1 MKHRIQM
8 RAAVSALAAC
18 ICLSALPGA
27 LAAEPGR
34 VKAPGRT
41 EMEHGPV
48 STEFAS
54 TRLAFAVSDPVTNA
68 DDTVTLDVA
77 YADSQGTKHER
88 VTPTGMTETDVALI
102 TVADN
107 PVAAGST
114 IELCYN
120 EQGELINIK
129 NIYSAYMSDLG
140 TVYFDT
146 MKYGAELS
154 PVNGEPGAMLAAG
167 WLTAKSGNQITVG
180 DLDLFDETYTLA
192 PDVKVYE
199 FNTDT
204 STLTARRLSD
214 VPVTQKTDG
223 EFYKTA
229 NRQQVMVVF
238 DQNYRNA
245 DQAEVVELY
254 YITPQPTI
262 DEKYLYP
269 ADHMPIDSFMTEN
282 DGKTV
287 AKPTAAAWLTATES
301 FAIIPDRLYYVGD
314 NEVAIYLTQADDG
327 TLILL
332 DAGWP
337 ASGYQYWR
345 NIEAMGFD
353 PRDIDYILL
362 THGHGDQYGTGAE
375 LDTMIKNAGGDPVV
389 YECYEDTYGYDI
401 YGFPEITGIIEDTPV
416 LNIPVSP
423 SNLDD
428 TWMEFDGSVRIKP
441 VLTAGHTNGTDSF
454 IFELTDPATN
464 ETLTISY
471 LGGYGVNGNTK
482 YDPDDDPENRGYL
495 RLSFQYG
502 LRYLQQTVEPDYMI
516 PQHTNQYPMLE
527 INKAAEEKGIPFLE
541 AVTRGSYEWVNFLEK
556 RQAVITYEDYYQN
569 WKADPKDEFGTEITV
584 TDAELQTI
592 EAAGPY
598 RREGGT
604 YQITLTDGGRI
615 IQGFNRYMNQTDKL
629 SGVENAQGQD
639 VGDGIFI
646 LKDSFTHDPHA
657 WYVQV
662 GARVSDG
669 YDGSCAGGPIE
680 SVHDNWFEIL
690 RTERLDSREE
700 AEALLAQLQSGATYT
715 VTLDQSS
722 EIQLADNLTDTFQ
735 PAAVGTFTDVPATHW
750 AAGAVEFVTSQGL
763 LQGTGTS
770 TFAPGQPMTRAM
782 LVTAL
787 WREAGSPV
795 VNYAMDFDDVDEDQ
809 WYTEAVRWA
818 ASEGIVTGTGKGFS
832 PDAALTRESLAAIL
846 FRYAGGQADAD
857 QLGSYAAGAGVS
869 AWAREAMNWAVAQ
882 GLITGKS
889 GGRLDP
895 GGTASRAEVSAILM
909 RYVQSAQA

>member
-8 RAAVSALAAC
+8 RAVASALAAC

-54 TRLAFAVSDPVTNA
+54 TRLAFAVSDPVRNNDGTI
-68 DDTVTLDVA
+68 TLDVA
-77 YADSQGTKHER
+77 YADSEGVRRER

-154 PVNGEPGAMLAAG
+154 PVNGEPGAMLATG

-401 YGFPEITGIIEDTPV
+401 YGFPEITGIIKDTPV
-416 LNIPVSP
+416 LNAVDKFYI
-423 SNLDD
+423 ND

-482 YDPDDDPENRGYL
+482 YDPDNDPTGRGYL
-495 RLSFQYG
+495 RLAFQYG
-502 LRYLQQTVEPDYMI
+502 LRYLQQTVEPDYML

-541 AVTRGSYEWVNFLEK
+541 AVNSGSYEWVNFLEK

-735 PAAVGTFTDVPATHW
+735 PAAGGTFTDVPATHW

-818 ASEGIVTGTGKGFS
+818 VSKGIVAGTGKGFS

-846 FRYAGGQADAD
+846 FRYAGGQVSADDLSGYAD
-857 QLGSYAAGAGVS
+857 GAVVS

>member
-8 RAAVSALAAC
+8 RAAASALAAC

-54 TRLAFAVSDPVTNA
+54 TRLAFAVSDPVRNNDGTI
-68 DDTVTLDVA
+68 TLDVA
-77 YADSQGTKHER
+77 YADSEGVRRER

-154 PVNGEPGAMLAAG
+154 PVNGEPGAMLATG

-353 PRDIDYILL
+353 PRDIDYILP

-401 YGFPEITGIIEDTPV
+401 YGFPEITGIIKDTPV
-416 LNIPVSP
+416 LNAVDKFYI
-423 SNLDD
+423 ND

-482 YDPDDDPENRGYL
+482 YDPDNDPTGRGYL
-495 RLSFQYG
+495 RLAFQYG
-502 LRYLQQTVEPDYMI
+502 LRYLQQTVEPDYML

-541 AVTRGSYEWVNFLEK
+541 AVNRGSYEWVNFLEK

-735 PAAVGTFTDVPATHW
+735 PAAGGTFTDVPATHW

-818 ASEGIVTGTGKGFS
+818 VSKGIVAGTGKGFS

-846 FRYAGGQADAD
+846 FRYAGGQVSADDLSGYAD
-857 QLGSYAAGAGVS
+857 GAVVS

>member
-8 RAAVSALAAC
+8 RAVASALAAC

-154 PVNGEPGAMLAAG
+154 PVNGEPGAMLATG

-401 YGFPEITGIIEDTPV
+401 YGFPEITGIIKDTPV
-416 LNIPVSP
+416 LNAVDKFYI
-423 SNLDD
+423 ND

-482 YDPDDDPENRGYL
+482 YDPDNDPTGRGYL
-495 RLSFQYG
+495 RLAFQYG
-502 LRYLQQTVEPDYMI
+502 LRYLQQTVEPDYML

-541 AVTRGSYEWVNFLEK
+541 AVNSGSYEWVNFLEK

-584 TDAELQTI
+584 TDAELQTV

-604 YQITLTDGGRI
+604 YQITLTDGGKI

-646 LKDSFTHDPHA
+646 LKDSFTHDPDA

-735 PAAVGTFTDVPATHW
+735 PAAGGTFTDVPATHW
-750 AAGAVEFVTSQGL
+750 AAGAVAFVSSQGL
-763 LQGTGTS
+763 LQGTGAS

-857 QLGSYAAGAGVS
+857 QLGSYADGAGVS

>member
-8 RAAVSALAAC
+8 RAAASALAAC
-18 ICLSALPGA
+18 ICLSVLPGA

-154 PVNGEPGAMLAAG
+154 PVNGEPGAMLATG

-401 YGFPEITGIIEDTPV
+401 YGFPEITGIIKDTPV
-416 LNIPVSP
+416 LNAVDKFYI
-423 SNLDD
+423 ND

-502 LRYLQQTVEPDYMI
+502 LRYLQQTVEPDYML

-541 AVTRGSYEWVNFLEK
+541 AVNSGSYEWVNFLEK

-604 YQITLTDGGRI
+604 YQITLTNGGRI

-646 LKDSFTHDPHA
+646 LKDSFTHDPDA

-735 PAAVGTFTDVPATHW
+735 PAAGGTFTDVPATHW
-750 AAGAVEFVTSQGL
+750 AAGAVAFVSSQGL
-763 LQGTGTS
+763 LQGIS
-770 TFAPGQPMTRAM
+770 ADTFAPGQPMTRAM

-857 QLGSYAAGAGVS
+857 QLGSYADGAGVS

>member
-1 MKHRIQM
+1 M
-8 RAAVSALAAC
+8 
-18 ICLSALPGA
+18 G
-27 LAAEPGR
+27 
-34 VKAPGRT
+34 
-41 EMEHGPV
+41 
-48 STEFAS
+48 F
-54 TRLAFAVSDPVTNA
+54 DPR
-68 DDTVTLDVA
+68 DID
-77 YADSQGTKHER
+77 YIH
-88 VTPTGMTETDVALI
+88 
-102 TVADN
+102 
-107 PVAAGST
+107 
-114 IELCYN
+114 
-120 EQGELINIK
+120 
-129 NIYSAYMSDLG
+129 LG

-146 MKYGAELS
+146 MKYGVELS
-154 PVNGEPGAMLAAG
+154 PVNGEPGAMLATG

-180 DLDLFDETYTLA
+180 DLDLFDETCTLA

-401 YGFPEITGIIEDTPV
+401 YGFPEITGIIKDTPV
-416 LNIPVSP
+416 LNAVDKFYI
-423 SNLDD
+423 ND

-482 YDPDDDPENRGYL
+482 YDPDNDPTGRGYL
-495 RLSFQYG
+495 RLAFQYG
-502 LRYLQQTVEPDYMI
+502 LRYLQQTVEPDYML

-541 AVTRGSYEWVNFLEK
+541 AVNSGSYEWVNFLEK

-604 YQITLTDGGRI
+604 YQITLTDGGKI

-646 LKDSFTHDPHA
+646 LKDSFTHDPDA

-735 PAAVGTFTDVPATHW
+735 PAAGGTFTDVPATHW

-763 LQGTGTS
+763 LQGTGAS

-818 ASEGIVTGTGKGFS
+818 VSKGIVAGTGKGFS

-846 FRYAGGQADAD
+846 FRYAGGQVSADDLSGYAD
-857 QLGSYAAGAGVS
+857 GASVS

>member
-8 RAAVSALAAC
+8 RAAASALAAC
-18 ICLSALPGA
+18 ICLSVLPGA

-154 PVNGEPGAMLAAG
+154 PVNGEPGAMLATG

-401 YGFPEITGIIEDTPV
+401 YGFPEITGIIKDTPV
-416 LNIPVSP
+416 LNAVDKFYI
-423 SNLDD
+423 ND

-482 YDPDDDPENRGYL
+482 YDPDNDPTGRGYL
-495 RLSFQYG
+495 RLAFQYG
-502 LRYLQQTVEPDYMI
+502 LRYLQQTVEPDYML

-541 AVTRGSYEWVNFLEK
+541 AVNSGSYEWVNFLEK

-646 LKDSFTHDPHA
+646 LKDSFTHDPDA

-735 PAAVGTFTDVPATHW
+735 PAAGGTFTDVPATHW
-750 AAGAVEFVTSQGL
+750 AAGAVAFVSSQGL

-795 VNYAMDFDDVDEDQ
+795 VNYAMDFDDVDEGQ

-857 QLGSYAAGAGVS
+857 QLGSYADGAGVS

>member
-8 RAAVSALAAC
+8 RAAASALAAC

-154 PVNGEPGAMLAAG
+154 PVNGEPGAMLATG

-204 STLTARRLSD
+204 NTLTARTLSD
-214 VPVTQKTDG
+214 VPVTQKTGG
-223 EFYKTA
+223 EFYKTP

-245 DQAEVVELY
+245 DEAKVAELY
-254 YITPQPTI
+254 YMTPQPTI
-262 DEKYLYP
+262 DGKYLYP
-269 ADHMPIDSFMTEN
+269 SDHMPIDSFMTEN

-287 AKPTAAAWLTATES
+287 AKPQSAVWLTAAEP

-314 NEVAIYLTQADDG
+314 NEVAMYLLQADDG

-337 ASGYQYWR
+337 PSGYLYWM

-353 PRDIDYILL
+353 PRDIDYLLL
-362 THGHGDQYGTGAE
+362 THGHGDHYGSAAE

-401 YGFPEITGIIEDTPV
+401 YGLPESPGIIEDTPV
-416 LNIPVSP
+416 LNAVDKLYE
-423 SNLDD
+423 NEKWL
-428 TWMEFDGSVRIKP
+428 EFDGSIRLKT
-441 VLTAGHTNGTDSF
+441 VLTPGHSIGTDSI
-454 IFELTDPATN
+454 IFELTNPAN
-464 ETLTISY
+464 GELLTLSY

-482 YDPDDDPENRGYL
+482 YDPDNDPTGRGYL
-495 RLSFQYG
+495 RLAFQYG
-502 LRYLQQTVEPDYMI
+502 LRYLQQTVEPDYML

-541 AVTRGSYEWVNFLEK
+541 AVNRGSYEWVNFLEK

-604 YQITLTDGGRI
+604 YQITLTDGGKI

-646 LKDSFTHDPHA
+646 LKDSFTHDPDA

-735 PAAVGTFTDVPATHW
+735 PAAGGTFTDVPATHW
-750 AAGAVEFVTSQGL
+750 AAGAVAFVSSQGL
-763 LQGTGTS
+763 LQGIS
-770 TFAPGQPMTRAM
+770 ADTFAPGQPMTRAM

-846 FRYAGGQADAD
+846 FRYAGGQADGD
-857 QLGSYAAGAGVS
+857 SLGSYADGAGVS

>member
-8 RAAVSALAAC
+8 RAAASALAAC

-54 TRLAFAVSDPVTNA
+54 TRLAFAVSDPVRNNDGTI
-68 DDTVTLDVA
+68 TLDVA
-77 YADSQGTKHER
+77 YADSEGVRRER

-154 PVNGEPGAMLAAG
+154 PVNGEPGAMLATG

-401 YGFPEITGIIEDTPV
+401 YGFPEITGIIKDTPV
-416 LNIPVSP
+416 LNAVDKFYI
-423 SNLDD
+423 ND

-482 YDPDDDPENRGYL
+482 YDPDNDPTGRGYL
-495 RLSFQYG
+495 RLAFQYG
-502 LRYLQQTVEPDYMI
+502 LRYLQQTVEPDYML

-541 AVTRGSYEWVNFLEK
+541 AVNSGSYEWVNFLEK

-604 YQITLTDGGRI
+604 YQITLTDGGKI

-646 LKDSFTHDPHA
+646 LKDSFTHDPDA

-735 PAAVGTFTDVPATHW
+735 PAAGGTFTDVPATHW

-818 ASEGIVTGTGKGFS
+818 VSKGIVAGTGKGFS

-846 FRYAGGQADAD
+846 FRYAGGQVSADDLSGYAD
-857 QLGSYAAGAGVS
+857 GASVS

-895 GGTASRAEVSAILM
+895 SGTASRAEVSAILM

>member
-8 RAAVSALAAC
+8 RAAASALAAC

-154 PVNGEPGAMLAAG
+154 PVNGEPGAMLATG

-180 DLDLFDETYTLA
+180 DLDLFDETCTLA

-245 DQAEVVELY
+245 EQAEVVELY

-401 YGFPEITGIIEDTPV
+401 YGFPEITGIIKDTPV
-416 LNIPVSP
+416 LNAVDKFYI
-423 SNLDD
+423 ND

-482 YDPDDDPENRGYL
+482 YDPDNDPTGRGYL
-495 RLSFQYG
+495 RLAFQYG
-502 LRYLQQTVEPDYMI
+502 LRYLQQTVEPDYML

-541 AVTRGSYEWVNFLEK
+541 AVNSGSYEWVNFLEK

-604 YQITLTDGGRI
+604 YQITLTDGGKI

-646 LKDSFTHDPHA
+646 LKDSFTHDPDA

-735 PAAVGTFTDVPATHW
+735 PAAGGTFTDVPATHW

-763 LQGTGTS
+763 LQGTGAS

-795 VNYAMDFDDVDEDQ
+795 VNYAMDFDDVAEGQ

-818 ASEGIVTGTGKGFS
+818 VSKGIVAGTGKGFS

-846 FRYAGGQADAD
+846 FRYAGGQADGD
-857 QLGSYAAGAGVS
+857 SLDSYADGAGVS

>member
-401 YGFPEITGIIEDTPV
+401 YGFPEITGIIKDTPV
-416 LNIPVSP
+416 LNAVDKFYI
-423 SNLDD
+423 ND

-482 YDPDDDPENRGYL
+482 YDPDNDPTGRGYL
-495 RLSFQYG
+495 RLAFQYG
-502 LRYLQQTVEPDYMI
+502 LRYLQQTVEPDYML

-527 INKAAEEKGIPFLE
+527 INKAAEEKGIPLLE
-541 AVTRGSYEWVNFLEK
+541 AVNSGSYEWVNFLEK

-584 TDAELQTI
+584 TDAELQTV

-604 YQITLTDGGRI
+604 YQITLTDGGKI

-646 LKDSFTHDPHA
+646 LKDSFTHDPDA

-735 PAAVGTFTDVPATHW
+735 PAAGGTFTDVPATHW

-857 QLGSYAAGAGVS
+857 QLGSYADGAGVS

>member
-8 RAAVSALAAC
+8 RAAASALAAC

-54 TRLAFAVSDPVTNA
+54 TRLAFAVSDPVRNNDGTI
-68 DDTVTLDVA
+68 TLDVA
-77 YADSQGTKHER
+77 YADSEGVRRER

-154 PVNGEPGAMLAAG
+154 PVNGEPGAMLATG

-245 DQAEVVELY
+245 EQAEVVELY

-287 AKPTAAAWLTATES
+287 AKPTASAWLTATES

-314 NEVAIYLTQADDG
+314 NEVAMYLLQADDG

-337 ASGYQYWR
+337 PSGYLYWM

-353 PRDIDYILL
+353 PRDIDYLLL
-362 THGHGDQYGTGAE
+362 THGHGDHYGSAAE

-401 YGFPEITGIIEDTPV
+401 YGFPEIPGIIEDTPV
-416 LNIPVSP
+416 LNAVDKLYE
-423 SNLDD
+423 NEKWL
-428 TWMEFDGSVRIKP
+428 EFDGSIRLKT
-441 VLTAGHTNGTDSF
+441 VLTPGHSIGTDSI
-454 IFELTDPATN
+454 IFELTNPAN
-464 ETLTISY
+464 GELLTLSY

-482 YDPDDDPENRGYL
+482 YDPDNDPTGRGYL
-495 RLSFQYG
+495 RLAFQYG
-502 LRYLQQTVEPDYMI
+502 LRYLQQTVEPDYML

-541 AVTRGSYEWVNFLEK
+541 AVNRGSYEWVNFLEK

-604 YQITLTDGGRI
+604 YQITLTNGGRI

-646 LKDSFTHDPHA
+646 LKDSFTHDPDA

-735 PAAVGTFTDVPATHW
+735 PAAGGTFTDVPATHW
-750 AAGAVEFVTSQGL
+750 AAGAVAFVSSQGL
-763 LQGTGTS
+763 LQGIS
-770 TFAPGQPMTRAM
+770 ADTFAPGQPMTRAM

-857 QLGSYAAGAGVS
+857 QLGSYADGAGVS

>member
-154 PVNGEPGAMLAAG
+154 PVNGEPGAMLATG

-401 YGFPEITGIIEDTPV
+401 YGFPEITGIIKDTPV
-416 LNIPVSP
+416 LNAVDKFYI
-423 SNLDD
+423 ND

-482 YDPDDDPENRGYL
+482 YDPDNDPTGRGYL
-495 RLSFQYG
+495 RLAFQYG
-502 LRYLQQTVEPDYMI
+502 LRYLQQTVEPDYML

-541 AVTRGSYEWVNFLEK
+541 AVNSGSYEWVNFLEK

-604 YQITLTDGGRI
+604 YQITLTDGGKI

-646 LKDSFTHDPHA
+646 LKDSFTHDPDA

-735 PAAVGTFTDVPATHW
+735 PAAGGTFTDVPATHW
-750 AAGAVEFVTSQGL
+750 AAGAVAFVSSQGL
-763 LQGTGTS
+763 LQGTGAS

-857 QLGSYAAGAGVS
+857 QLGSYADGAGVS

>member
-8 RAAVSALAAC
+8 RAAASALAAC

-54 TRLAFAVSDPVTNA
+54 TRLAFAVSDPVRNNDGTI
-68 DDTVTLDVA
+68 TLDVA
-77 YADSQGTKHER
+77 YADSEGVRRER

-120 EQGELINIK
+120 EQGELIIIK

-146 MKYGAELS
+146 MKYGVELS
-154 PVNGEPGAMLAAG
+154 PVNGEPGAMLATG

-401 YGFPEITGIIEDTPV
+401 YGFPEITGIIKDTPV
-416 LNIPVSP
+416 LNAVDKFYI
-423 SNLDD
+423 ND

-482 YDPDDDPENRGYL
+482 YDPDNDPTGRGYL
-495 RLSFQYG
+495 RLAFQYG
-502 LRYLQQTVEPDYMI
+502 LRYLQQTVEPDYML

-541 AVTRGSYEWVNFLEK
+541 AVNSGSYEWVNFLEK

-646 LKDSFTHDPHA
+646 LKDSFTHDPDA

-735 PAAVGTFTDVPATHW
+735 PAAGGTFTDVPATHW

-818 ASEGIVTGTGKGFS
+818 VSKGIVAGTGKGFS

-857 QLGSYAAGAGVS
+857 QLDSYADGAGVS

>member
-8 RAAVSALAAC
+8 RAAASALAAC

-54 TRLAFAVSDPVTNA
+54 TRLAFAVSDPVRNNDGTI
-68 DDTVTLDVA
+68 TLDVA
-77 YADSQGTKHER
+77 YADSEGVRRER

-154 PVNGEPGAMLAAG
+154 PVNGEPGAMLATG

-401 YGFPEITGIIEDTPV
+401 YGFPEITGIIKDTPV
-416 LNIPVSP
+416 LNAVDKFYI
-423 SNLDD
+423 ND

-541 AVTRGSYEWVNFLEK
+541 AVNRGSYEWINFLEK

-598 RREGGT
+598 RREGGA

-646 LKDSFTHDPHA
+646 LKDSFTHDPDA

-735 PAAVGTFTDVPATHW
+735 PAAGGTFTDVPATHW
-750 AAGAVEFVTSQGL
+750 AAGAVEFVSSQGL

-818 ASEGIVTGTGKGFS
+818 ASEGIVAGTGKGFS

-846 FRYAGGQADAD
+846 FRYAGGQADGGSLD
-857 QLGSYAAGAGVS
+857 SYADGAGVS

>member
-8 RAAVSALAAC
+8 RAAASALAAC

-77 YADSQGTKHER
+77 YADNQGTKHER

-154 PVNGEPGAMLAAG
+154 PVNGEPGAMLATG

-204 STLTARRLSD
+204 NTLTARTLSD
-214 VPVTQKTDG
+214 VPVTQKTGG
-223 EFYKTA
+223 EFYKTP

-245 DQAEVVELY
+245 DEAKVAELY
-254 YITPQPTI
+254 YMTPQPTI
-262 DEKYLYP
+262 DGKYLYP
-269 ADHMPIDSFMTEN
+269 SDHMPIDSFMTEN
-282 DGKTV
+282 GGKTV
-287 AKPTAAAWLTATES
+287 AKPQSAVWLTAAEP

-314 NEVAIYLTQADDG
+314 NEVAMYLLQADDG

-337 ASGYQYWR
+337 PSGYLYWM

-353 PRDIDYILL
+353 PRDIDYLLL
-362 THGHGDQYGTGAE
+362 THGHGDHYGSAAE

-401 YGFPEITGIIEDTPV
+401 YGFPEIPGIIEDTPV
-416 LNIPVSP
+416 LNAVDKLYE
-423 SNLDD
+423 NEKWL
-428 TWMEFDGSVRIKP
+428 EFDGSIRLKT
-441 VLTAGHTNGTDSF
+441 VLTPGHSIGTDSI
-454 IFELTDPATN
+454 IFELTNPAN
-464 ETLTISY
+464 GELLTLSY

-482 YDPDDDPENRGYL
+482 YDPDNDPTGRGYL
-495 RLSFQYG
+495 RLAFQYG
-502 LRYLQQTVEPDYMI
+502 LRYLQQTVEPDYML

-541 AVTRGSYEWVNFLEK
+541 AVNRGSYEWVNFLEK

-604 YQITLTDGGRI
+604 YQITLTDGGKI

-646 LKDSFTHDPHA
+646 LKDSFTHDPDA

-735 PAAVGTFTDVPATHW
+735 PAAGGTFTDVPATHW

-857 QLGSYAAGAGVS
+857 QLGSYADGAGVS

>member
-1 MKHRIQM
+1 M
-8 RAAVSALAAC
+8 
-18 ICLSALPGA
+18 
-27 LAAEPGR
+27 
-34 VKAPGRT
+34 
-41 EMEHGPV
+41 
-48 STEFAS
+48 
-54 TRLAFAVSDPVTNA
+54 
-68 DDTVTLDVA
+68 
-77 YADSQGTKHER
+77 
-88 VTPTGMTETDVALI
+88 
-102 TVADN
+102 
-107 PVAAGST
+107 
-114 IELCYN
+114 
-120 EQGELINIK
+120 
-129 NIYSAYMSDLG
+129 
-140 TVYFDT
+140 
-146 MKYGAELS
+146 
-154 PVNGEPGAMLAAG
+154 
-167 WLTAKSGNQITVG
+167 G

-204 STLTARRLSD
+204 NTLTARTLSD
-214 VPVTQKTDG
+214 VPVTQMTGG
-223 EFYKTA
+223 EFYKTP

-245 DQAEVVELY
+245 DEAKVAELY

-262 DEKYLYP
+262 DGKYLYP
-269 ADHMPIDSFMTEN
+269 SDHMPIDSFMTEN

-287 AKPTAAAWLTATES
+287 AKPQSAVWLTAAEP

-314 NEVAIYLTQADDG
+314 NEVAMYLLQADDG

-337 ASGYQYWR
+337 PSGYLYWM

-353 PRDIDYILL
+353 PRDIDYLLL
-362 THGHGDQYGTGAE
+362 THGHGDHYGSAAE

-401 YGFPEITGIIEDTPV
+401 YGFPEIPGIIEDTPV
-416 LNIPVSP
+416 LNAVDKLYE
-423 SNLDD
+423 NEKWL
-428 TWMEFDGSVRIKP
+428 EFDGSIRLKT
-441 VLTAGHTNGTDSF
+441 VLTPGHSIGTDSI
-454 IFELTDPATN
+454 IFELTNPAN
-464 ETLTISY
+464 GELLTLSY

-541 AVTRGSYEWVNFLEK
+541 AVNRGSYEWVNFLEK

-615 IQGFNRYMNQTDKL
+615 IQGFNRYMNQADKL

-646 LKDSFTHDPHA
+646 LKDSFTHDPDA

-735 PAAVGTFTDVPATHW
+735 PAAGGTFTDVPATHW
-750 AAGAVEFVTSQGL
+750 AAGAVAFVSSQGL
-763 LQGTGTS
+763 LQGTGAS
-770 TFAPGQPMTRAM
+770 AFAPGQPMTRAM

-857 QLGSYAAGAGVS
+857 QLGSYADGAGVS

>member
-8 RAAVSALAAC
+8 RAVASALAAC

-154 PVNGEPGAMLAAG
+154 PVNGEPGAMLATG

-401 YGFPEITGIIEDTPV
+401 YGFPEITGIIKDTPV
-416 LNIPVSP
+416 LNAVDKFYI
-423 SNLDD
+423 ND

-482 YDPDDDPENRGYL
+482 YDPDNDPTGRGYL
-495 RLSFQYG
+495 RLAFQYG
-502 LRYLQQTVEPDYMI
+502 LRYLQQTVEPDYML

-541 AVTRGSYEWVNFLEK
+541 AVNSGSYEWVNFLEK

-584 TDAELQTI
+584 TDAELQTV

-604 YQITLTDGGRI
+604 YQITLTDGGKI

-646 LKDSFTHDPHA
+646 LKDSFTHDPDA

-735 PAAVGTFTDVPATHW
+735 PAAGGTFTDVPATHW

-763 LQGTGTS
+763 LQGIS
-770 TFAPGQPMTRAM
+770 ADTFAPGQPMTRAM

-818 ASEGIVTGTGKGFS
+818 VSKGIVAGTGKGFS

-846 FRYAGGQADAD
+846 FRYAGGQVSADDLSGYAD
-857 QLGSYAAGAGVS
+857 GAGVS

>member
-1 MKHRIQM
+1 
-8 RAAVSALAAC
+8 
-18 ICLSALPGA
+18 
-27 LAAEPGR
+27 
-34 VKAPGRT
+34 
-41 EMEHGPV
+41 MEHGPV

-54 TRLAFAVSDPVTNA
+54 TRLAFAVSDPVRNNDGTI
-68 DDTVTLDVA
+68 TLDVA
-77 YADSQGTKHER
+77 YADSEGVRRER

-154 PVNGEPGAMLAAG
+154 PVNGEPGAMLATG

-401 YGFPEITGIIEDTPV
+401 YGFPEITGIIKDTPV
-416 LNIPVSP
+416 LNAVDKFYI
-423 SNLDD
+423 ND

-482 YDPDDDPENRGYL
+482 YDPDNDPTGRGYL
-495 RLSFQYG
+495 RLAFQYG
-502 LRYLQQTVEPDYMI
+502 LRYLQQTVEPDYML

-541 AVTRGSYEWVNFLEK
+541 AVNSGSYEWVNFLEK

-604 YQITLTDGGRI
+604 YQITLTDGGKI

-646 LKDSFTHDPHA
+646 LKDSFTHDPDA

-735 PAAVGTFTDVPATHW
+735 PAAGGTFTDVPATHW
-750 AAGAVEFVTSQGL
+750 AAGAVAFVSSQGL
-763 LQGTGTS
+763 LQGTGAS

-857 QLGSYAAGAGVS
+857 QLGSYADGAGVS

>member
-8 RAAVSALAAC
+8 RAAASALAAC

-54 TRLAFAVSDPVTNA
+54 TRLAFAVSDPVRNNDGTI
-68 DDTVTLDVA
+68 TLDVA
-77 YADSQGTKHER
+77 YADSEGVRRER

-180 DLDLFDETYTLA
+180 DLDLFDETCTLA

-401 YGFPEITGIIEDTPV
+401 YGFPEITGIIKDTPV
-416 LNIPVSP
+416 LNAVDKFYI
-423 SNLDD
+423 ND

-482 YDPDDDPENRGYL
+482 YDPDNDPTGRGYL
-495 RLSFQYG
+495 RLAFQYG
-502 LRYLQQTVEPDYMI
+502 LRYLQQTVEPDYML

-541 AVTRGSYEWVNFLEK
+541 AVNRGSYEWVNFLEK

-604 YQITLTDGGRI
+604 YQITLTDGGKI

-646 LKDSFTHDPHA
+646 LKDSFTHDPDA

-735 PAAVGTFTDVPATHW
+735 PAAGGTFTDVPATHW

-763 LQGTGTS
+763 LQGTGAS

-818 ASEGIVTGTGKGFS
+818 VSKGIVAGTGKGFS

-846 FRYAGGQADAD
+846 FRYAGGQVSADDLSGYAD
-857 QLGSYAAGAGVS
+857 GASVS

>member
-8 RAAVSALAAC
+8 RAAASALAAC

-77 YADSQGTKHER
+77 YADNQGTKHER

-154 PVNGEPGAMLAAG
+154 PVNGEPGAMLATG

-401 YGFPEITGIIEDTPV
+401 YGFPEITGIIKDTPV
-416 LNIPVSP
+416 LNAVDKFYI
-423 SNLDD
+423 ND

-541 AVTRGSYEWVNFLEK
+541 AVDRGSYEWVNFLEK

-604 YQITLTDGGRI
+604 YQITLTDGGKI

-646 LKDSFTHDPHA
+646 LKDSFTHDPDA

-735 PAAVGTFTDVPATHW
+735 PAAGGTFTDVPATHW
-750 AAGAVEFVTSQGL
+750 AAGAVAFVSSQGL
-763 LQGTGTS
+763 LQGIS
-770 TFAPGQPMTRAM
+770 ADTFAPGQPMTRAM

-795 VNYAMDFDDVDEDQ
+795 VNYAMDFDDVAEGQ

-818 ASEGIVTGTGKGFS
+818 ASEGIVAGTGKGFS

-857 QLGSYAAGAGVS
+857 QLDSYADGAGVS
-869 AWAREAMNWAVAQ
+869 AWAKDAMNWAVAQ

>member
-8 RAAVSALAAC
+8 RAVASALAAC

-54 TRLAFAVSDPVTNA
+54 TRLAFAVSDPVRNNDGTI
-68 DDTVTLDVA
+68 TLDVA
-77 YADSQGTKHER
+77 YADSEGVRRER

-229 NRQQVMVVF
+229 NRQQGMVVF

-245 DQAEVVELY
+245 NQAEVVELY

-262 DEKYLYP
+262 DEKYLSP

-401 YGFPEITGIIEDTPV
+401 YGFPEITGIIKDTPV
-416 LNIPVSP
+416 LNAVDKFYI
-423 SNLDD
+423 ND

-482 YDPDDDPENRGYL
+482 YDPDNYPTGRGYL
-495 RLSFQYG
+495 RLAFQYG
-502 LRYLQQTVEPDYMI
+502 LRYLQQTVEPDYML

-541 AVTRGSYEWVNFLEK
+541 AVNSGSYEWVNFLEK

-584 TDAELQTI
+584 TDAELQTV

-604 YQITLTDGGRI
+604 YQIPLTDGGKI

-646 LKDSFTHDPHA
+646 LKDSFTHDPDA

-735 PAAVGTFTDVPATHW
+735 PAAGGTFTDVPATHW
-750 AAGAVEFVTSQGL
+750 AAGAVAFVSSQGL

-818 ASEGIVTGTGKGFS
+818 VSKGIVAGTGKGFS

-846 FRYAGGQADAD
+846 FRYAGGQADGD
-857 QLGSYAAGAGVS
+857 SLDSYADGAGVS

>member
-8 RAAVSALAAC
+8 RAAASALAAC

-54 TRLAFAVSDPVTNA
+54 TRLAFAVSDPVRNNDGTI
-68 DDTVTLDVA
+68 TLDVA
-77 YADSQGTKHER
+77 YADSEGVRRER

-154 PVNGEPGAMLAAG
+154 PVNGEPGAMLATG

-245 DQAEVVELY
+245 EQAEVVELY

-287 AKPTAAAWLTATES
+287 AKPTASAWLTATES

-314 NEVAIYLTQADDG
+314 NEVAMYLLQADDG

-337 ASGYQYWR
+337 PSGYLYWM

-353 PRDIDYILL
+353 PRDIDYLLL
-362 THGHGDQYGTGAE
+362 THGHGDHYGSAAE

-401 YGFPEITGIIEDTPV
+401 YGFPEIPGIIEDTPV
-416 LNIPVSP
+416 LNAVDKLYG
-423 SNLDD
+423 NEKWL
-428 TWMEFDGSVRIKP
+428 EFDGSIRLKT
-441 VLTAGHTNGTDSF
+441 VLTPGHSIGTDSI
-454 IFELTDPATN
+454 IFELTNPAN
-464 ETLTISY
+464 GELLTLSY

-482 YDPDDDPENRGYL
+482 YDPDNDPTGRGYL
-495 RLSFQYG
+495 RLAFQYG
-502 LRYLQQTVEPDYMI
+502 LRYLQQTVEPDYML

-541 AVTRGSYEWVNFLEK
+541 AVNRGSYEWVNFLEK

-604 YQITLTDGGRI
+604 YQITLTDGGKI

-646 LKDSFTHDPHA
+646 LKDSFTHDPDA

-735 PAAVGTFTDVPATHW
+735 PAAGGTFTDVPATHW
-750 AAGAVEFVTSQGL
+750 AAGAVAFVSSQGL
-763 LQGTGTS
+763 LQGTGAS

-795 VNYAMDFDDVDEDQ
+795 VNYAMDFDDVDEGQ

-818 ASEGIVTGTGKGFS
+818 VSKGIVAGTGKGFS

-846 FRYAGGQADAD
+846 FRYAGGQVSADDLSGYAD
-857 QLGSYAAGAGVS
+857 GAGVS

>member
-154 PVNGEPGAMLAAG
+154 PVNGEPGAMLATG

-180 DLDLFDETYTLA
+180 DLDLFDETCTLA

-401 YGFPEITGIIEDTPV
+401 YGFPEITGIIKDTPV
-416 LNIPVSP
+416 LNAVDKFYI
-423 SNLDD
+423 ND

-482 YDPDDDPENRGYL
+482 YDPDNDPTGRGYL
-495 RLSFQYG
+495 RLAFQYG
-502 LRYLQQTVEPDYMI
+502 LRYLQQTVEPDYML

-541 AVTRGSYEWVNFLEK
+541 AVNRGSYEWVNFLEK

-604 YQITLTDGGRI
+604 YQITLTDGGKI

-646 LKDSFTHDPHA
+646 LKDSFTHDPDA

-735 PAAVGTFTDVPATHW
+735 PTAGGTFTDVPATHW

-763 LQGTGTS
+763 LQGTGAS

-818 ASEGIVTGTGKGFS
+818 VSKGIVAGTGKGFS

-846 FRYAGGQADAD
+846 FRYAGGQVSADDLSGYAD
-857 QLGSYAAGAGVS
+857 GASVS

>member
-8 RAAVSALAAC
+8 RAAASALAAC

-54 TRLAFAVSDPVTNA
+54 TRLAFAVSDPVRNNDGTI
-68 DDTVTLDVA
+68 TLDVA
-77 YADSQGTKHER
+77 YADSEGVRRER

-146 MKYGAELS
+146 MKYGVELS
-154 PVNGEPGAMLAAG
+154 PVNGEPGAMLATG

-180 DLDLFDETYTLA
+180 DLDLFDETCTLA

-245 DQAEVVELY
+245 DEAKVAELY

-401 YGFPEITGIIEDTPV
+401 YGFPEITGIIKDTPV
-416 LNIPVSP
+416 LNAVDKFYI
-423 SNLDD
+423 ND

-541 AVTRGSYEWVNFLEK
+541 AVNRGSYEWVNFLEK

-735 PAAVGTFTDVPATHW
+735 PAAGGTFTDVPATHW

-818 ASEGIVTGTGKGFS
+818 VSKGIVAGTGKGFS

-846 FRYAGGQADAD
+846 FRYAGGQVSADDLSGYAD
-857 QLGSYAAGAGVS
+857 GAVVS

>member
-8 RAAVSALAAC
+8 RAAASALAAC
-18 ICLSALPGA
+18 ICLSVLPGA

-154 PVNGEPGAMLAAG
+154 PVNGEPGAMLATG

-245 DQAEVVELY
+245 EQAEVVELY

-269 ADHMPIDSFMTEN
+269 TDHMPIDSFMTEN

-401 YGFPEITGIIEDTPV
+401 YGFPEITGIIKDTPV
-416 LNIPVSP
+416 LNAVDKFYI
-423 SNLDD
+423 ND

-502 LRYLQQTVEPDYMI
+502 LRYLQQTVEPDYML

-541 AVTRGSYEWVNFLEK
+541 AVNSGSYEWVNFLEK

-584 TDAELQTI
+584 TDAELQTV

-604 YQITLTDGGRI
+604 YQITLTDGGKI

-646 LKDSFTHDPHA
+646 LKDSFTHDPDA

-735 PAAVGTFTDVPATHW
+735 PAAGGTFTDVPATHW
-750 AAGAVEFVTSQGL
+750 AAGAVAFVSSQGL
-763 LQGTGTS
+763 LQGIS
-770 TFAPGQPMTRAM
+770 ADTFAPGQPMTRAM

-795 VNYAMDFDDVDEDQ
+795 VNYAMDFDDVAEGQ

-818 ASEGIVTGTGKGFS
+818 ASEGIVAGTGKGFS

-846 FRYAGGQADAD
+846 FRYAGGQADGD
-857 QLGSYAAGAGVS
+857 SLDSYADGAGVS

>member
-8 RAAVSALAAC
+8 RAAASALAAC

-154 PVNGEPGAMLAAG
+154 PVNGEPGAMLATG

-245 DQAEVVELY
+245 EQAEVVELY

-401 YGFPEITGIIEDTPV
+401 YGFPEITGIIKDTPV
-416 LNIPVSP
+416 LNAVDKFYI
-423 SNLDD
+423 ND

-502 LRYLQQTVEPDYMI
+502 LRYLQQTVEPDYML

-541 AVTRGSYEWVNFLEK
+541 AVNSGSYEWVNFLEK

-604 YQITLTDGGRI
+604 YQITLTDGGKI

-646 LKDSFTHDPHA
+646 LKDSFTHDPDA

-735 PAAVGTFTDVPATHW
+735 PAAGGTFTDVPATHW
-750 AAGAVEFVTSQGL
+750 AAGAVAFVSSQGL
-763 LQGTGTS
+763 LQGTGAS

-818 ASEGIVTGTGKGFS
+818 VSKGIVAGTGKGFS

-857 QLGSYAAGAGVS
+857 QLGSYADGAGVS

>member
-8 RAAVSALAAC
+8 RAAASALAAC
-18 ICLSALPGA
+18 ICLSVLPGA

-54 TRLAFAVSDPVTNA
+54 TRLAFAVSDPVRNNDGTI
-68 DDTVTLDVA
+68 TLDVA
-77 YADSQGTKHER
+77 YADSEGVRRER

-154 PVNGEPGAMLAAG
+154 PVNGEPGAMLATG

-245 DQAEVVELY
+245 DEAKVAELY

-262 DEKYLYP
+262 DGKYLYP
-269 ADHMPIDSFMTEN
+269 SDHMPIDSFMTEN

-287 AKPTAAAWLTATES
+287 AKPQSAVWLTAAEP

-314 NEVAIYLTQADDG
+314 NEVAMYLLQADDG

-337 ASGYQYWR
+337 PSGYLYWM

-353 PRDIDYILL
+353 PRDIDYLLL
-362 THGHGDQYGTGAE
+362 THGHGDHYGSAAE

-401 YGFPEITGIIEDTPV
+401 YGFPEIPGIIEDTPV
-416 LNIPVSP
+416 LNAVDKLYE
-423 SNLDD
+423 NEKWL
-428 TWMEFDGSVRIKP
+428 EFDGSIRLKT
-441 VLTAGHTNGTDSF
+441 VLTPGHSIGTDSI
-454 IFELTDPATN
+454 IFELTNPAN
-464 ETLTISY
+464 GELLTLSY

-541 AVTRGSYEWVNFLEK
+541 AVNRGSYEWVNFLEK

-646 LKDSFTHDPHA
+646 LKDSFTHDPDA

-735 PAAVGTFTDVPATHW
+735 PAAGGTFTDVPATHW
-750 AAGAVEFVTSQGL
+750 AAGAVAFVSSQGL
-763 LQGTGTS
+763 LQGTGAS
-770 TFAPGQPMTRAM
+770 AFAPGQPMTRAM

-857 QLGSYAAGAGVS
+857 QLGSYADGAGVS

>member
-8 RAAVSALAAC
+8 RAAASALAAC
-18 ICLSALPGA
+18 ICLSVLPGA
-27 LAAEPGR
+27 LAVEPGR

-154 PVNGEPGAMLAAG
+154 PVNGEPGAMLATG

-416 LNIPVSP
+416 LNAVDKFYI
-423 SNLDD
+423 ND

-482 YDPDDDPENRGYL
+482 YDPDNDPTGRGYL
-495 RLSFQYG
+495 RLAFQYG
-502 LRYLQQTVEPDYMI
+502 LRYLQQTVEPDYML

-541 AVTRGSYEWVNFLEK
+541 AVNSGSYEWVNFLEK

-604 YQITLTDGGRI
+604 YQITLTDGGKI

-646 LKDSFTHDPHA
+646 LKDSFTHDPDA

-735 PAAVGTFTDVPATHW
+735 PAAGGTFTDVPATHW

-818 ASEGIVTGTGKGFS
+818 VSKGIVAGTGKGFF

-846 FRYAGGQADAD
+846 FRYAGGQVSADDLSGYAD
-857 QLGSYAAGAGVS
+857 GASVS

>member
-8 RAAVSALAAC
+8 RAAASALAAC
-18 ICLSALPGA
+18 ICLSVLPGA
-27 LAAEPGR
+27 LAVEPGR

-154 PVNGEPGAMLAAG
+154 PVNGEPGAMLATG

-401 YGFPEITGIIEDTPV
+401 YGFPEITGIIKDTPV
-416 LNIPVSP
+416 LNAVDKFYI
-423 SNLDD
+423 ND

-482 YDPDDDPENRGYL
+482 YDPDNDPTGRGYL
-495 RLSFQYG
+495 RLAFQYG
-502 LRYLQQTVEPDYMI
+502 LRYLQQTVEPDYML

-541 AVTRGSYEWVNFLEK
+541 AVNSGSYEWVNFLEK

-584 TDAELQTI
+584 TDAELQTV

-604 YQITLTDGGRI
+604 YQITLTDGGKI

-646 LKDSFTHDPHA
+646 LKDSFTHDPDA

-722 EIQLADNLTDTFQ
+722 EIQLAGNLTDTFQ
-735 PAAVGTFTDVPATHW
+735 PAAGGTFTDVPATHW

-818 ASEGIVTGTGKGFS
+818 VSKGIVAGTGKGFS

-857 QLGSYAAGAGVS
+857 QLDSYADGAGVS

>member
-154 PVNGEPGAMLAAG
+154 PVNGEPGAMLATG

-180 DLDLFDETYTLA
+180 DLDLFDETCTLA

-401 YGFPEITGIIEDTPV
+401 YGFPEITGIIKDTPV
-416 LNIPVSP
+416 LNAVDKFYI
-423 SNLDD
+423 ND

-482 YDPDDDPENRGYL
+482 YDPDNDPTGRGYL
-495 RLSFQYG
+495 RLAFQYG
-502 LRYLQQTVEPDYMI
+502 LRYLQQTVEPDYML

-541 AVTRGSYEWVNFLEK
+541 AVNRGSYEWVNFLEK

-604 YQITLTDGGRI
+604 YQITLTDGGKI

-646 LKDSFTHDPHA
+646 LKDSFTHDPDA

-735 PAAVGTFTDVPATHW
+735 PAAGGTFTDVPATHW
-750 AAGAVEFVTSQGL
+750 AAGAVAFVSSQGL
-763 LQGTGTS
+763 LQGTGAS

-795 VNYAMDFDDVDEDQ
+795 VNYAMDFDDVDEGQ

-818 ASEGIVTGTGKGFS
+818 VSKGIVAGTGKGFS

-846 FRYAGGQADAD
+846 FRYAGGQVSADDLSGYAD
-857 QLGSYAAGAGVS
+857 GAVVS

>member
-314 NEVAIYLTQADDG
+314 NEVAMYLLQADDG

-337 ASGYQYWR
+337 PSGYLYWM

-353 PRDIDYILL
+353 PRDIDYLLL
-362 THGHGDQYGTGAE
+362 THGHGDHYGSAAE

-401 YGFPEITGIIEDTPV
+401 YGFPEIPGIIEDTPV
-416 LNIPVSP
+416 LNAVDKLYE
-423 SNLDD
+423 NEKWL
-428 TWMEFDGSVRIKP
+428 EFDGSIRLKT
-441 VLTAGHTNGTDSF
+441 VLTPGHSIGTDSI
-454 IFELTDPATN
+454 IFELTNPAN
-464 ETLTISY
+464 GELLTLSY

-541 AVTRGSYEWVNFLEK
+541 AVNRGSYEWVNFLEK

-735 PAAVGTFTDVPATHW
+735 PAAGGTFTDVPATHW
-750 AAGAVEFVTSQGL
+750 AAGAVAFVSSQGL
-763 LQGTGTS
+763 LQGTGAS
-770 TFAPGQPMTRAM
+770 AFAPGQPMTRAM

-857 QLGSYAAGAGVS
+857 QLGSYADGAGVS

>member
-8 RAAVSALAAC
+8 RAAASALAAC

-54 TRLAFAVSDPVTNA
+54 TRLAFAVSDPVRNNDGTI
-68 DDTVTLDVA
+68 TLDVA
-77 YADSQGTKHER
+77 YADSEGVRRER

-154 PVNGEPGAMLAAG
+154 PVNGEPGAMLATG

-401 YGFPEITGIIEDTPV
+401 YGFPEITGIIKDTPV
-416 LNIPVSP
+416 LNAVDKFYI
-423 SNLDD
+423 ND

-482 YDPDDDPENRGYL
+482 YDPDNDPTGRGYL
-495 RLSFQYG
+495 RLAFQYG
-502 LRYLQQTVEPDYMI
+502 LRYLQQTVEPDYML

-541 AVTRGSYEWVNFLEK
+541 AVNSGSYEWVNFLEK

-604 YQITLTDGGRI
+604 YQITLTDGGKI

-646 LKDSFTHDPHA
+646 LKDSFTHDPDA

-735 PAAVGTFTDVPATHW
+735 PAAGGTFTDVPATHW

-818 ASEGIVTGTGKGFS
+818 VSKGIVAGTGKGFS

-846 FRYAGGQADAD
+846 FRYAGGQVSADDLSGYAD
-857 QLGSYAAGAGVS
+857 GASVS

>member
-1 MKHRIQM
+1 
-8 RAAVSALAAC
+8 
-18 ICLSALPGA
+18 
-27 LAAEPGR
+27 
-34 VKAPGRT
+34 
-41 EMEHGPV
+41 MEHGPV

-401 YGFPEITGIIEDTPV
+401 YGFPEITGIIKDTPV
-416 LNIPVSP
+416 LNAVDKFYI
-423 SNLDD
+423 ND

-502 LRYLQQTVEPDYMI
+502 LRYLQQTVEPDYML

-541 AVTRGSYEWVNFLEK
+541 AVNRGSYEWVNFLEK

-604 YQITLTDGGRI
+604 YQITLTNGGRI

-646 LKDSFTHDPHA
+646 LKDSFTHDPDA

-735 PAAVGTFTDVPATHW
+735 PAAGGTFTDVPATHW
-750 AAGAVEFVTSQGL
+750 AAGAVAFVSSQGL
-763 LQGTGTS
+763 LQGIS
-770 TFAPGQPMTRAM
+770 ADTFAPGQPMTRAM

-857 QLGSYAAGAGVS
+857 QLDSYADGAGVS

>member
-8 RAAVSALAAC
+8 RAAASALAAC
-18 ICLSALPGA
+18 ICLSVLPGA
-27 LAAEPGR
+27 LAVEPGR

-48 STEFAS
+48 STEFAG
-54 TRLAFAVSDPVTNA
+54 TRFAFAVSDPVRNNDGTI
-68 DDTVTLDVA
+68 TLDVA
-77 YADSQGTKHER
+77 YADSEGVRHER
-88 VTPTGMTETDVALI
+88 VTPTGMTETDMALI

-154 PVNGEPGAMLAAG
+154 PVNGEPGAMLATG

-204 STLTARRLSD
+204 NTLTARTLSD
-214 VPVTQKTDG
+214 VPVTQKTGG
-223 EFYKTA
+223 EFYKTP

-401 YGFPEITGIIEDTPV
+401 YGFPEITGIIKDTPV
-416 LNIPVSP
+416 LNAVDKFYI
-423 SNLDD
+423 ND

-482 YDPDDDPENRGYL
+482 YDPDNDPTGRGYL

-541 AVTRGSYEWVNFLEK
+541 AVNRGSYEWVNFLEK

-646 LKDSFTHDPHA
+646 LKDSFTHDPDA

-735 PAAVGTFTDVPATHW
+735 PAAGGTFTDVPATHW
-750 AAGAVEFVTSQGL
+750 AAGAVAFVSSQGL
-763 LQGTGTS
+763 LQGIS
-770 TFAPGQPMTRAM
+770 ADTFAPGQPMTRAM

-818 ASEGIVTGTGKGFS
+818 VSKGIVAGTGKGFS

-857 QLGSYAAGAGVS
+857 QLDSYADGAGVS

>member
-8 RAAVSALAAC
+8 RAAASALAAC

-54 TRLAFAVSDPVTNA
+54 TRLAFAVSDPVRNNDGTI
-68 DDTVTLDVA
+68 TLDVA
-77 YADSQGTKHER
+77 YADSEGVRRER

-154 PVNGEPGAMLAAG
+154 PVNGEPGAMLATG

-245 DQAEVVELY
+245 EQAEVVELY

-287 AKPTAAAWLTATES
+287 AKPTASAWLTATES

-314 NEVAIYLTQADDG
+314 NEVAMYLLQADDG

-337 ASGYQYWR
+337 PSGYLYWM

-353 PRDIDYILL
+353 PRDIDYLLL
-362 THGHGDQYGTGAE
+362 THGHGDHYGSAAE

-401 YGFPEITGIIEDTPV
+401 YGFPEIPGIIEDTPV
-416 LNIPVSP
+416 LNAVDKLYE
-423 SNLDD
+423 NEKWL
-428 TWMEFDGSVRIKP
+428 EFDGSIRLKT
-441 VLTAGHTNGTDSF
+441 VLTPGHSIGTDSI
-454 IFELTDPATN
+454 IFELTNPAN
-464 ETLTISY
+464 GELLTLSY

-482 YDPDDDPENRGYL
+482 YDPDNDPTGRGYL
-495 RLSFQYG
+495 RLAFQYG
-502 LRYLQQTVEPDYMI
+502 LRYLQQTVEPDYML

-541 AVTRGSYEWVNFLEK
+541 AVNSGSYEWVNFLEK

-604 YQITLTDGGRI
+604 YQITLTDGGKI

-646 LKDSFTHDPHA
+646 LKDSFTHDPDA

-735 PAAVGTFTDVPATHW
+735 PAAGGTFTDVPATHW
-750 AAGAVEFVTSQGL
+750 AAGAVAFVSSQGL
-763 LQGTGTS
+763 LQGTGAS

-795 VNYAMDFDDVDEDQ
+795 VNYAMDFDDVDEGQ

-818 ASEGIVTGTGKGFS
+818 VSKGIVAGTGKGFS

-846 FRYAGGQADAD
+846 FRYAGGQVSADDLSGYAD
-857 QLGSYAAGAGVS
+857 GAGVS

>member
-401 YGFPEITGIIEDTPV
+401 YGFPEITGIIKDTPV
-416 LNIPVSP
+416 LNAVDKFYI
-423 SNLDD
+423 ND

-471 LGGYGVNGNTK
+471 LGDYGVNGNTK
-482 YDPDDDPENRGYL
+482 YDPDNDPTGRGYL
-495 RLSFQYG
+495 RLAFQYG
-502 LRYLQQTVEPDYMI
+502 LRYLQQTVEPDYML

-541 AVTRGSYEWVNFLEK
+541 AVNSGSYEWVNFLEK

-604 YQITLTDGGRI
+604 YQITLTDGGKI

-646 LKDSFTHDPHA
+646 LKDSFTHDPDA

-735 PAAVGTFTDVPATHW
+735 PAAGGTFTDVPATHW

-818 ASEGIVTGTGKGFS
+818 VSKGIVAGTGKGFS

-846 FRYAGGQADAD
+846 FRYAGGQVSADDLSGYAD
-857 QLGSYAAGAGVS
+857 GAGVS